1 MVRKILSVFLS
12 FLMIMTGVL
21 PVYSAGA
28 QEKKEYNIAVLDL
41 DANGV
46 SAAEAKSLSNNMR
59 VQIMRVINS
68 REFGK
73 KTPIRYTVV
82 ERSQMDKIFDEFNIQ
97 NTGCTDVSCAIE
109 LGKLLNVERIIIG
122 SVGLVGTT
130 YTINVS
136 IVDIETA
143 KVLKAADYQFKGA
156 SDNLLNRGIP
166 DVVDQLML
174 DKRRKSHRMLYLVG
188 GTIVTAGVIGL
199 VLSSS
204 SKGKG
209 GGSTGAQTGT
219 ITFTLSDPSQ

>member
-1 MVRKILSVFLS
+1 MARKTLSVFLS
-12 FLMIMTGVL
+12 FLMIITGVI
-21 PVYSAGA
+21 PIRSTGA
-28 QEKKEYNIAVLDL
+28 QEKREYNIAVLDL
-41 DANGV
+41 EANGI
-46 SAAEAKSLSNNMR
+46 SPAEAKSLSNNMR
-59 VQIMRVINS
+59 SQIMRVINS
-68 REFGK
+68 REFK
-73 KTPIRYTVV
+73 KKIPVRYTVV
-82 ERSQMDKIFDEFNIQ
+82 ERTQMDKIFDEFNIQ
-97 NTGCTDVSCAIE
+97 NTECTDVSCAVE
-109 LGKLLNVERIIIG
+109 FGKILNVERIIIG

-174 DKRRKSHRMLYLVG
+174 DKRRKSHKMWYLVG

-204 SKGKG
+204 SKDKG
-209 GGSTGAQTGT
+209 AGSTGAQEGT
-219 ITFTLSDPSQ
+219 IVFTISDPTQ

>member
-1 MVRKILSVFLS
+1 MARKTLSLFLSV
-12 FLMIMTGVL
+12 LMIITGVIPL
-21 PVYSAGA
+21 HSAGA

-46 SAAEAKSLSNNMR
+46 SPAEAKSLSNNMR

-68 REFGK
+68 QEFRK

-97 NTGCTDVSCAIE
+97 NTECTDISCAVKF
-109 LGKLLNVERIIIG
+109 GKILNVERIIIG
-122 SVGLVGTT
+122 SVGLVGAT

-136 IVDIETA
+136 IADIETA
-143 KVLKAADYQFKGA
+143 KVLKAADYQFRGA

-166 DVVDQLML
+166 DVVDQLLL
-174 DKRRKSHRMLYLVG
+174 DKVRKSHKMLYLVG
-188 GTIVTAGVIGL
+188 GAIVTAGIVGF

-209 GGSTGAQTGT
+209 AGSTGAQEGT
-219 ITFTLSDPSQ
+219 ITFTISDPSQ

>member
-1 MVRKILSVFLS
+1 MACKTLSVFLS
-12 FLMIMTGVL
+12 FLMITTGVL
-21 PVYSAGA
+21 PIRSAGA
-28 QEKKEYNIAVLDL
+28 QEKREYNIAVLDL
-41 DANGV
+41 DANGIP
-46 SAAEAKSLSNNMR
+46 AAEAKSLSNNMR

-82 ERSQMDKIFDEFNIQ
+82 ERSQMDKIFDEFKIQ
-97 NTGCTDVSCAIE
+97 STECTDLSCAVE
-109 LGKLLNVERIIIG
+109 LGKILNVERIIIG

-174 DKRRKSHRMLYLVG
+174 DKRRKSHKMLYLIG
-188 GTIVTAGVIGL
+188 GTIVVGVIVY
-199 VLSSS
+199 VLIPP
-204 SKGKG
+204 KKEK
-209 GGSTGAQTGT
+209 GT
-219 ITFTLSDPSQ
+219 ITFTIPDPTQ